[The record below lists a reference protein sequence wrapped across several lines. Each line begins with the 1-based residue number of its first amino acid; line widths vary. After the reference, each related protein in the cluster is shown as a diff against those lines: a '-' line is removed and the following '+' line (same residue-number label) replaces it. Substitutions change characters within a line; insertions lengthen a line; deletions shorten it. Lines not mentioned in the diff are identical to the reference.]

1 MEYLEQNSQEK
12 EVKNLEYNQAQFFFL
27 LAFQKFKVLEWG
39 RGTGKST
46 ILGKDIIDKVTQLPR
61 STGVM
66 VAETYAQIKT
76 RTLPSTIAGLEQ
88 HGIHKDIHFFIGKRP
103 PASWNWPE
111 PIEPILDYTHCMI
124 FWNGAIMVFLS
135 QDGGGASGRGLNI
148 DWVVADE
155 AARLDKDLFETDVIL
170 ALRGGNNKK
179 AIYPDGTWKHY
190 EDCPLHHSVTLAT
203 STPVTL
209 KGRWILKYEELAVL
223 HPEKYCFLSASA
235 EVNRHNLKDDFFE
248 TAKAILPDFLYRAEI
263 ENERIQ
269 QVTDGFYPL
278 LDEQKHTYTAFNNE
292 YYKSLVDNTEAT
304 CLGDADLNLH
314 APLIGGL
321 DWGANI
327 NCLVICQDNNSA
339 FNILKN
345 IYVKYPLIIDDL
357 VAKFVKYYEH
367 HQNKVLNLWYDPSGN
382 NAQANSKRTYAQ
394 QVQEL
399 LNAAGWTVN
408 LMTRWNNQESHTL
421 KYRLW
426 QNLLKGTDPK
436 YPIIKINKHNC
447 QELWISMTNA
457 PAKQGYNEAIKKDKS
472 SEKKKGFDQAHATH
486 FSDAADVI
494 VVGMFLHFL
503 NQQQSVPDVSIR

>member
-1 MEYLEQNSQEK
+1 MNLHQENK
-12 EVKNLEYNQAQFFFL
+12 EPEVKELQYNLAQIFFL
-27 LAFQKFKVLEWG
+27 LCHQLIKILEWG

-46 ILGKDIIDKVTQLPR
+46 ILGKDILDKVIQLPR

-88 HGIHKDIHFFIGKRP
+88 HGIYKDLHFFVGKRP

-111 PIEPILDYTHCMI
+111 PIEPILDYMNCII
-124 FWNGAIMVFLS
+124 FWNGTVMVFVS
-135 QDGGGASGRGLNI
+135 QDGGAASGRGLNV

-155 AARLDKDLFETDVIL
+155 AARLDEEQFNLDIL
-170 ALRGGNNKK
+170 LTNRGGKYKK
-179 AIYPDGTWKHY
+179 AEYPDGTWKY
-190 EDCPLHHSVTLAT
+190 FKDCSLHHSITLAT
-203 STPVTL
+203 STPVTV
-209 KGRWILKYEELAVL
+209 KGRWIFKYEELSMLEPDKVA
-223 HPEKYCFLSASA
+223 FIRASA
-235 EVNRHNLKDDFFE
+235 EVNRHNLGDNYFE
-248 TAKAILPDFLYRAEI
+248 TAKAAMPDFLYKAEV
-263 ENERIQ
+263 ENIRIKQ
-269 QVTDGFYPL
+269 IDDGFYPL
-278 LDEQKHTYTAFNNE
+278 LDEHKHTYTAFNNE
-292 YYKSLVDNTEAT
+292 YYTSLVDNTEAT
-304 CLGDADLNLH
+304 CLGDADLDLH

-327 NCLVICQDNNSA
+327 NCLVICQDNRTE

-357 VAKFVKYYEH
+357 IAKFVKYYEH
-367 HQNKVLNLWYDPSGN
+367 HQHKVLNLWYDPSGN
-382 NAQANSKRTYAQ
+382 NAQANSKLTYAN
-394 QVQEL
+394 QVKEL
-399 LNAAGWTVN
+399 LNKAGWTVN

-436 YPIIKINKHNC
+436 YPIIKMNKHNC

-457 PAKQGYNEAIKKDKS
+457 PAVQGYNEAIKKDKS

-486 FSDAADVI
+486 FSDAADVV
-494 VVGMFLHFL
+494 VVGMFLHNL
-503 NQQQSVPDVSIR
+503 NPTQSIPDVSIR